1 MSICT
6 LTARLIRLLRRLRT
20 QLSLFTLQA
29 RKLPQSAKRT
39 ARHSAGLRMRI
50 KCRFVSAAPTGEQY
64 EINSGNHRAVVT
76 EVGATLRRFSVDGR
90 DVVHGFDVTETIKGG
105 RGQNLI
111 PWPNRIRDG
120 RYTFNGVTQQLAL
133 TEPARHNA
141 SHGLA
146 RYVPWVLVEQQADT
160 VVNRVRIHP
169 QPGWSGTLDATI
181 THRVSADGLTVTVE
195 ATNLSDEEL
204 PFGYG
209 AHPYLTVGE
218 SSVDE
223 VALTV
228 PADSYLEV
236 DDRLLPAR
244 LSAVDGTVYDL
255 RRSTVLGSAN
265 LDTAMTDLTR
275 DSDGRWRIRLT
286 LGDRYAELWGDETF
300 AWTQVFTG
308 GPNRDAGVAVE
319 PMTCGPNAFN
329 AGPTHDDLRVLA
341 PQETFVGQW
350 GITGR

>member
-1 MSICT
+1 M
-6 LTARLIRLLRRLRT
+6 
-20 QLSLFTLQA
+20 
-29 RKLPQSAKRT
+29 
-39 ARHSAGLRMRI
+39 
-50 KCRFVSAAPTGEQY
+50 SAAPTGEQY

-228 PADSYLEV
+228 PAASYLEV

>member
-1 MSICT
+1 MT
-6 LTARLIRLLRRLRT
+6 GTT
-20 QLSLFTLQA
+20 
-29 RKLPQSAKRT
+29 
-39 ARHSAGLRMRI
+39 I
-50 KCRFVSAAPTGEQY
+50 KCRFVSAAPTGKQY
-64 EINSGNHRAVVT
+64 EITSGNNRAVIT
-76 EVGATLRRFSVDGR
+76 EVGATLRHFSVDGR
-90 DVVHGFDVTETIKGG
+90 DVVHGFEVTDTVKGG

-146 RYVPWVLVEQQADT
+146 RYVPWVLVEHQADT

-169 QPGWSGTLDATI
+169 QPGWPGTLEATI
-181 THRVSADGLTVTVE
+181 THSVGDDGLTVTVE
-195 ATNLSDEEL
+195 ATNVGNDEL

-236 DDRLLPAR
+236 DDRLLPAQV
-244 LSAVDGTVYDL
+244 APVDGTAYDL
-255 RRSTVLGSAN
+255 RRGSVLGATN
-265 LDTAMTDLTR
+265 LDTAMTDLAR
-275 DSDGRWRIRLT
+275 DPDGHWRIRLT
-286 LGDRYAELWGDETF
+286 RGDRYAELWGDETF

-308 GPNRDAGVAVE
+308 GPNRDGGVAVE
-319 PMTCGPNAFN
+319 PMTCGPDAFN
-329 AGPTHDDLRVLA
+329 EGPTHEDMRVLA
-341 PQETFVGQW
+341 VGQAFIGQW
-350 GITGR
+350 GISGS